1 MNSFQE
7 FIGNIKEYKHHA
19 LLLISKQFE
28 STEFPEQH
36 FKTLVKELTGIELFQ
51 TNNASLF
58 DIAANHNDIF
68 IADRSR
74 KILRIED
81 LAQIKEFV
89 LYQPSEG
96 KCRLFFI
103 ENCERMNTN
112 SANALLKSLEE
123 PQAKSI
129 FILTTKN
136 LNLVLPTIA
145 SRCQKVFIHFK
156 EITKKSVLDSVSQDD
171 FKLITLQIDSFKNF
185 TPNLIN
191 SLQEKETKNVNLNE
205 IKTVIEIS
213 EKLSKEYSVHLL
225 QDLIV
230 LATNERLKKEPAFL
244 IIAKSILANVTE
256 WKNAETLNPSTQLWL
271 NRIFLG
277 HKLI

>member
-1 MNSFQE
+1 MNSFEE
-7 FIGNIKEYKHHA
+7 FMKNIQDYKHHA
-19 LLLISKQFE
+19 LLLVCKQFE
-28 STEFPEQH
+28 NMSFPEEH
-36 FKTLVKELTGIELFQ
+36 FKTLVKEISGVELFQ
-51 TNNASLF
+51 TNDVSLF
-58 DIAANHNDIF
+58 DIAASHNDIF
-68 IADRSR
+68 IADRTR

-81 LAQIKEFV
+81 LAKIKELV

-96 KCRLFFI
+96 KRRLFFI

-136 LNLVLPTIA
+136 LSLVLPTIS

-156 EITKKSVLDSVSQDD
+156 EISKKSILDSISQED
-171 FKLITLQIDSFKNF
+171 FNLIKLQIDSFKNF
-185 TPNLIN
+185 MPNLVN
-191 SLQEKETKNVNLNE
+191 SLQEKETKTVTLNE
-205 IKTVIEIS
+205 IKSVLEIS
-213 EKLSKEYSVHLL
+213 EKLSKEYQANLL

-230 LATNERLKKEPAFL
+230 LATNERLKKDPSFL

-256 WKNAETLNPSTQLWL
+256 WKNAETLNPSSQLWL

-277 HKLI
+277 YKLN

>member
-1 MNSFQE
+1 MNSFEE
-7 FIGNIKEYKHHA
+7 FIKNIQDYKHHA
-19 LLLISKQFE
+19 LLLVCKQFE
-28 STEFPEQH
+28 NMSFPEEH
-36 FKTLVKELTGIELFQ
+36 FKTLVKEISGVALFQ
-51 TNNASLF
+51 TNDVSFF
-58 DIAANHNDIF
+58 DIAASHNDIF
-68 IADRSR
+68 IADRTR

-81 LAQIKEFV
+81 LAKIKELV

-96 KCRLFFI
+96 KRRLFFI

-136 LNLVLPTIA
+136 LSLVLPTIS

-156 EITKKSVLDSVSQDD
+156 EISKKSILDSISQED
-171 FKLITLQIDSFKNF
+171 FNLIKLQIDSFKNF
-185 TPNLIN
+185 MPNLVN
-191 SLQEKETKNVNLNE
+191 SLQEKETKTVTLNE
-205 IKTVIEIS
+205 IKSVLEIS
-213 EKLSKEYSVHLL
+213 EKLSKEYQANLL

-230 LATNERLKKEPAFL
+230 LATNERLKKDPSFL

-256 WKNAETLNPSTQLWL
+256 WKNAEKIG
-271 NRIFLG
+271 RA
-277 HKLI
+277 HV

>member
-1 MNSFQE
+1 MNSFEE
-7 FIGNIKEYKHHA
+7 FMKNIQDYKHHA
-19 LLLISKQFE
+19 LLLVCKQFE
-28 STEFPEQH
+28 NMSFPEEH
-36 FKTLVKELTGIELFQ
+36 FKTLVKEISGVELFQ
-51 TNNASLF
+51 TNDISLF
-58 DIAANHNDIF
+58 DIAASHNDIF
-68 IADRSR
+68 IADRTR

-81 LAQIKEFV
+81 LAKIKELV

-96 KCRLFFI
+96 KRRLFFI

-136 LNLVLPTIA
+136 LSLVLPTIS

-156 EITKKSVLDSVSQDD
+156 EISKKSILDSISQED
-171 FKLITLQIDSFKNF
+171 FNLIKLQIDSFKNF
-185 TPNLIN
+185 MPNLVN
-191 SLQEKETKNVNLNE
+191 SLQEKETKTVTLNE
-205 IKTVIEIS
+205 IKSVLEIS
-213 EKLSKEYSVHLL
+213 EKLSKEYQANLL

-230 LATNERLKKEPAFL
+230 LATNERLKKDPSFL

-256 WKNAETLNPSTQLWL
+256 WKNAETLNPSSQLWL

-277 HKLI
+277 YKLN

>member
-1 MNSFQE
+1 MNSFEE
-7 FIGNIKEYKHHA
+7 FMKNIQDYKHHA
-19 LLLISKQFE
+19 LLLVCRQFE
-28 STEFPEQH
+28 NMSFPEEH
-36 FKTLVKELTGIELFQ
+36 FKTLVKEISGVELFQ
-51 TNNASLF
+51 TNDVSLF
-58 DIAANHNDIF
+58 DIAASHNDIF
-68 IADRSR
+68 IADRTR

-81 LAQIKEFV
+81 LAKIKELV

-96 KCRLFFI
+96 KRRLFFI

-136 LNLVLPTIA
+136 LSLVLPTIS

-156 EITKKSVLDSVSQDD
+156 EISKKSILDIVSQED
-171 FKLITLQIDSFKNF
+171 FNLIKLQIDSFKNF
-185 TPNLIN
+185 MPNLVN
-191 SLQEKETKNVNLNE
+191 SLQEKETKTVTLND
-205 IKTVIEIS
+205 IKSVIEIS
-213 EKLSKEYSVHLL
+213 EKLSKEYQANLL

-230 LATNERLKKEPAFL
+230 LATNERLKKDPSFL

-256 WKNAETLNPSTQLWL
+256 WKNAETLNPSSQLWL

-277 HKLI
+277 YKLN

>member
-1 MNSFQE
+1 MNSFEE
-7 FIGNIKEYKHHA
+7 FMKNIQDYKHHA
-19 LLLISKQFE
+19 LLLVCKQFE
-28 STEFPEQH
+28 NMSFPEEH
-36 FKTLVKELTGIELFQ
+36 FKTLVKEISGVALFQ
-51 TNNASLF
+51 TNDVSLF
-58 DIAANHNDIF
+58 DIAASHNDIF
-68 IADRSR
+68 IADRTR

-81 LAQIKEFV
+81 LAKIKELV

-96 KCRLFFI
+96 KRRLFFI

-136 LNLVLPTIA
+136 LSLVLPTIS

-156 EITKKSVLDSVSQDD
+156 EISKKSILDSISQED
-171 FKLITLQIDSFKNF
+171 FNLIKLQIDSFKNF
-185 TPNLIN
+185 MPNLVN
-191 SLQEKETKNVNLNE
+191 SLQEKETKTVTLNE
-205 IKTVIEIS
+205 IKSVLEIS
-213 EKLSKEYSVHLL
+213 EKLSKEYQANLL

-230 LATNERLKKEPAFL
+230 LATNERLKKDPSFL

-256 WKNAETLNPSTQLWL
+256 WKNAETLNPSSQLWL

-277 HKLI
+277 YKLN

>member
-1 MNSFQE
+1 MNSFEE
-7 FIGNIKEYKHHA
+7 FIKNIQDYKHHA
-19 LLLISKQFE
+19 LLLVCKQFE
-28 STEFPEQH
+28 NMSFPEEH
-36 FKTLVKELTGIELFQ
+36 FKTLVKEISGVALFQ
-51 TNNASLF
+51 TNDVSFF
-58 DIAANHNDIF
+58 DIAASHNDIF
-68 IADRSR
+68 IADRTR

-81 LAQIKEFV
+81 LAKIKELV

-96 KCRLFFI
+96 KRRLFFI

-136 LNLVLPTIA
+136 LSLVLPTIS

-156 EITKKSVLDSVSQDD
+156 EISKKSILDSISQED
-171 FKLITLQIDSFKNF
+171 FNLIKLQIDSFKNF
-185 TPNLIN
+185 MPNLVN
-191 SLQEKETKNVNLNE
+191 SLQEKETKTVTLNE
-205 IKTVIEIS
+205 IKSVLEIS
-213 EKLSKEYSVHLL
+213 EKLSKEYQANLL

-230 LATNERLKKEPAFL
+230 LATNERLKKDPSFL

-256 WKNAETLNPSTQLWL
+256 WKNAETLNPSSQLWL

-277 HKLI
+277 YKLN